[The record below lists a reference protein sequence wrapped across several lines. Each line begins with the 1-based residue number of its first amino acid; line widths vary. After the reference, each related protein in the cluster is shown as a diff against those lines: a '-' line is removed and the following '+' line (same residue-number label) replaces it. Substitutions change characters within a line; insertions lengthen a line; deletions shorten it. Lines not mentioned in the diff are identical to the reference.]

1 MTISFKEEAVDIKD
15 KVLWLMLENYKARIE
30 QKALEAVTAEDT
42 EDKTVS

>member
-1 MTISFKEEAVDIKD
+1 MTITFKEEAVDIKD

-30 QKALEAVTAEDT
+30 QKALEAAAAGDT